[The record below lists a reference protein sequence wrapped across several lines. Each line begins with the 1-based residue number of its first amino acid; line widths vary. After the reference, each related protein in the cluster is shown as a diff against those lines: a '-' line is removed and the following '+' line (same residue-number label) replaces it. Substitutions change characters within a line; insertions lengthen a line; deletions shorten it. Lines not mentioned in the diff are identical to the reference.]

1 MYVENVPRSSTKS
14 TDFPVQNVTTGFG
27 RCRQR
32 KYCIGN
38 HFTGTYRT
46 SNPAETGLQYIP
58 YRTVIYRGEQPS
70 VCAQYEYSTV
80 MQAFRFSFS
89 FSDLGWAWRRKRVP
103 RCTRNEPWR
112 QRYGKRNL
120 LVNRKDINISGIENK
135 D

>member
-1 MYVENVPRSSTKS
+1 MFH
-14 TDFPVQNVTTGFG
+14 DPVQS
-27 RCRQR
+27 QR
-32 KYCIGN
+32 IFLCKMSQPGSADVVKESTVLGI
-38 HFTGTYRT
+38 TLPVRT
-46 SNPAETGLQYIP
+46 VRPILPKQAYIQYVP